1 MKTILVLGGFG
12 FIATNLLKY
21 IDQFLSAEYEVIV
34 FDKFPQHIKGVTCQ
48 CVKRIYSGNFADES
62 LMEEV
67 FCENKIDIVLHC
79 LSNTFPAT
87 SQNARFDVES
97 NLIPTL
103 NLLAIMER
111 HDVKDIVYLSS
122 GGAIYGDALQKI
134 HNEEDA
140 VYPKSSYGIVKLA
153 IEKYL
158 LSFSELYG
166 FRTLI
171 LRLSNPFG
179 PYHYNDKQGF
189 INIAIRRALKGL
201 PIEIWG
207 SGEGKKDYIYI
218 DDVSR
223 IIFRFIDSG
232 IETGVY
238 NVASG
243 IELSVNQIVYSV
255 AEELQGVEI
264 KHVDAS
270 NIDVQSFQLDISK
283 LQNRFKDF
291 SFTDFQTAFTK
302 TVEWQKTIP
311 NDGAEILD

>member
-1 MKTILVLGGFG
+1 MMKTILVLGGFG

-21 IDQFLSAEYEVIV
+21 IDQFLSAEYEAIV
-34 FDKFPQHIKGVTCQ
+34 FDKFPNHIKGITCQ
-48 CVKRIYSGNFADES
+48 CIKRVYSGDFADE
-62 LMEEV
+62 LVIEKI
-67 FCENKIDIVLHC
+67 FRENKIDIVLHC
-79 LSNTFPAT
+79 LSNTVPAT

-134 HNEEDA
+134 HNEEEA

-179 PYHYNDKQGF
+179 PYHYNDRQGF

-223 IIFRFIDSG
+223 IIHGFLDSG

-243 IELSVNQIVYSV
+243 IVLSVNQIANHV
-255 AEELQGVEI
+255 AAEFQTTEI
-264 KHVDAS
+264 KHIDAS
-270 NIDVQSFQLDISK
+270 RIDVQSFQLDIAK
-283 LQNRFKDF
+283 LQNRFKDLV
-291 SFTDFQTAFTK
+291 FTDFQTAFIK
-302 TVEWQKTIP
+302 TVEWQKNNI
-311 NDGAEILD
+311 D

>member
-1 MKTILVLGGFG
+1 MTTILVLGGFG
-12 FIATNLLKY
+12 FIATNILRY
-21 IDQFLSAEYEVIV
+21 IDRNAFHEYEAVI
-34 FDKFPQHIKGVTCQ
+34 FDKFPHHIKGVACQ
-48 CVKRIYSGNFADES
+48 CVKRVYSGDFADE
-62 LMEEV
+62 LIIEKI
-67 FCENKIDIVLHC
+67 FRENKIDIVLHC
-79 LSNTFPAT
+79 LSNTVPAT

-134 HNEEDA
+134 HNEEEA

-179 PYHYNDKQGF
+179 PYHYNDRQGF

-223 IIFRFIDSG
+223 IIHGFLDSG

-243 IELSVNQIVYSV
+243 IVLSVNQIANHV
-255 AEELQGVEI
+255 AAEFQTTEI
-264 KHVDAS
+264 KHIDAS
-270 NIDVQSFQLDISK
+270 KIDVQSFQLDITK
-283 LQNRFKDF
+283 LQNRFKDLV
-291 SFTDFQTAFTK
+291 FTDFQTAFIK
-302 TVEWQKTIP
+302 TVEWQKNNI
-311 NDGAEILD
+311 D